1 MYNVSLF
8 NEIAQKIADGRVWVA
23 TCVRNETVAW
33 KIVFTA
39 SEILYREPEDL
50 NVDQVCS
57 LSPEPYDLLLDLW
70 RTRFNAEAINDGEDL
85 ILVESFGKRK
95 HLVICGAGH
104 VALALIKMAKIVG
117 FQVTSLEDRMYF
129 SNMAK
134 EAGADQVIC
143 NSFDQGLREV
153 TSTEDT
159 CFVIMTRGHRFDE
172 MCLREIFQK
181 PYAYIGMMGSKGRAL
196 NVRHDME
203 REGIG
208 PEKLAALHAPIG
220 MEIGAQTPAE
230 IAVSVMSELINF
242 LRSNDRAIDDGIESV
257 IQGAIDPTQE
267 GVGKVMATIVSKRGA
282 TPRTVGTKMMVFG
295 TGRITGTIGGGCAEA
310 DVITQ
315 ARAMIQEEREK
326 GSAAVAS
333 RIVNV
338 DLTGAQG
345 FEEDAMHC
353 GGIQDV
359 LLELVAD

>member
-8 NEIAQKIADGRVWVA
+8 SKINEAIKDGRVWVA
-23 TCVRNETVAW
+23 TCLENEDIAW
-33 KIVFTA
+33 KVVFTA
-39 SEILYREPEDL
+39 DEILYREPEDL
-50 NVDQVCS
+50 DVDVVCA
-57 LSPEPYDLLLDLW
+57 LPADPYDSLIDLW
-70 RTRFNAEAINDGEDL
+70 RNQFNAQTLTDGDQR
-85 ILVESFGKRK
+85 ILLESFGQRK

-104 VALALIKMAKIVG
+104 VSLALIKMAKIVG
-117 FQVTSLEDRMYF
+117 FNVTVLEDRMVF
-129 SNMAK
+129 VNMAK
-134 EAGADQVIC
+134 EAGADEVIC
-143 NSFDQGLREV
+143 DSFDKGLAQV
-153 TSTEDT
+153 VSTEDT

-172 MCLREIFQK
+172 MCLREIFKK
-181 PYAYIGMMGSKGRAL
+181 PGAYIGMMGSKGRAI

-203 REGIG
+203 REGFSAEVLEG
-208 PEKLAALHAPIG
+208 LHAPIG

-230 IAVSVMSELINF
+230 IAVSVMSELISF
-242 LRSNDRAIDDGIESV
+242 LRSHNRAIDDGIESV

-282 TPRTVGTKMMVFG
+282 TPRTVGTKMMVLG
-295 TGRITGTIGGGCAEA
+295 TGRIIGTIGGGCAEA
-310 DVITQ
+310 DVITE

-326 GSAAVAS
+326 GSDNVAS

-345 FEEDAMHC
+345 FDEDAMHC